1 MAVSQEVLGAGQQVA
16 GSAEVAFAGVL
27 NAGIERL
34 LGWHYKVASGRIL
47 DRDGVR
53 TDAFATVVY
62 TAPDKAVELDLNAIP
77 ADNAAAVIDVV
88 ENIDLA
94 GFRAAYAR
102 IAHAKRS
109 KKSPAPRVAGPPVT
123 TIFRKIEARAIGI
136 ERRTPHASL
145 RVNFAK
151 PGKSEGRLSCSTLAL
166 DGPRIT
172 AIDRFLHPRPTLAGI
187 QSLVLFD
194 QGDVAGE
201 LRILDRLR

>member
-1 MAVSQEVLGAGQQVA
+1 MKSEPMPLRP
-16 GSAEVAFAGVL
+16 S
-27 NAGIERL
+27 
-34 LGWHYKVASGRIL
+34 SIL
-47 DRDGVR
+47 PR
-53 TDAFATVVY
+53 T
-62 TAPDKAVELDLNAIP
+62 KRSNWIINAIP

-123 TIFRKIEARAIGI
+123 TIFREIEARAIGI

-151 PGKSEGRLSCSTLAL
+151 PGKSEGRQSCSTLAL

-201 LRILDRLR
+201 LRILDQLR